1 MSDIKELA
9 ERLSSLE
16 RRMAALEGRFK
27 NVVRQPT
34 SKDPKGLSVREFM
47 LTTKPTNDV
56 AKTLAIAYYLEKYE
70 GVTSFNADD
79 IARCFQLAKEPA
91 PENINDK
98 INMNIRK
105 GHIAEAKEKKNK
117 KKAWFVS
124 NSGEQF
130 LERGFQSRDK

>member
-1 MSDIKELA
+1 MNDLQKLA

-16 RRMAALEGRFK
+16 RRVAALEGRFR
-27 NVVRQPT
+27 NVARQPT
-34 SKDPKGLSVREFM
+34 SKDTKGLSVREFM
-47 LTTKPTNDV
+47 LTIKPTNDV

-70 GVTSFNADD
+70 GVASFNVDD

-105 GHIAEAKEKKNK
+105 GHIAEAKEKKNG

-130 LERGFQSRDK
+130 LVRGFHSRDT